1 MLAASVGCSFITV
14 RGPSATESGS
24 RPGQPDCTASEDA
37 PKGDAAIAT
46 LSTFLLIVTTLLAA
60 EPCTPAHGAMAL
72 DCAEQHNGRLALLFA
87 VPMTVGFWTSSEY
100 GFRKTNECHELRQ
113 ASIR

>member
-1 MLAASVGCSFITV
+1 VLAASLGCSFISV
-14 RGPSATESGS
+14 RGPSATDSGKPS
-24 RPGQPDCTASEDA
+24 GLPDCTASEDA

-46 LSTFLLIVTTLLAA
+46 VATFLFVVATLIAI
-60 EPCTPAHGAMAL
+60 EPCTPARGLMPA
-72 DCAEQHNGRLALLFA
+72 DCAEQHNGRLGALAA
-87 VPMTVGFWTSSEY
+87 VPTAAAFWISSEY